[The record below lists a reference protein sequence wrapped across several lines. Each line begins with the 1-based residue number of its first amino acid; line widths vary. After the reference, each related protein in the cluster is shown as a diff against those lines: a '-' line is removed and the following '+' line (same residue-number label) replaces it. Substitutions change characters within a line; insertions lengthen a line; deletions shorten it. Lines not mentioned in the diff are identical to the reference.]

1 MFFLT
6 YWTYTKT
13 MAPPFMPSSD
23 FCVPLHAFAAI
34 CTHHTLHQGGS
45 RRLLSFFS
53 LSEHPVS
60 FFFSTVLL
68 VSLASFFF
76 SSSLPSLSPL
86 FPLLFRSSAVAGAKN
101 PGDTHTQAV
110 LGNSL
115 RIHFDTAGFEAQRK
129 HTHTHTP
136 LHTHTHKH
144 THKHSWAHP
153 QSLHTPCAA
162 SHKHTAGLFAAGW
175 RLWHRVAVFW
185 CFEESEIQVGEMA
198 VTECLE
204 IKRQWDFIQSKNFL
218 AYFLK
223 QSSIGQILKSNP
235 CRKHTRKSFMLQQ
248 CWLNSSGRTG
258 AVEAG
263 EAFQSKM

>member
-1 MFFLT
+1 
-6 YWTYTKT
+6 
-13 MAPPFMPSSD
+13 MPSSD
-23 FCVPLHAFAAI
+23 FCVPLHAFADI

-53 LSEHPVS
+53 LSEHAVS

-129 HTHTHTP
+129 HTHHYTHTSISTNTAE
-136 LHTHTHKH
+136 HI
-144 THKHSWAHP
+144 HSP
-153 QSLHTPCAA
+153 YTPPAQPHINTQLDYLQLDGDC
-162 SHKHTAGLFAAGW
+162 GIVLLFFDVLRNQKF
-175 RLWHRVAVFW
+175 RLEKW
-185 CFEESEIQVGEMA
+185 Q
-198 VTECLE
+198 L
-204 IKRQWDFIQSKNFL
+204 
-218 AYFLK
+218 
-223 QSSIGQILKSNP
+223 
-235 CRKHTRKSFMLQQ
+235 
-248 CWLNSSGRTG
+248 LN
-258 AVEAG
+258 V
-263 EAFQSKM
+263 